1 MDIPE
6 ISKVYEPKQVEGKWY
21 SFWLEKD
28 YFHAISHFGKGGLKG
43 DFRTKNYC
51 IVIPPP
57 NVTGSLHVGHAL
69 NNTLQDILIRWKRMQ
84 GYNVL
89 WMPGTDHAGIATQNV
104 VERQLKEEKIDRH
117 KLGREK
123 FIERVW
129 KWKKKSGGIIIS
141 QLKRLGASCDWK
153 RERFT
158 MDSGLSQAVREV
170 FVRLYNEGF
179 IYRGNYIINWCP
191 RCHTALSDIEV
202 EYQET
207 KGKLYHIKYLL
218 KESSVVSRQS
228 SVKKS
233 DTIDYSLSTIH
244 YVIVAT
250 TRPETMLGD
259 TAVAVNPNDER
270 YKDLV
275 GKKVILPLLNREIPV
290 VADDYVDMSFG
301 TGVVKITPAH
311 DVNDFEVAKRH
322 NLPVLKIMDEKACI
336 NETVPGYKGM
346 DRFECRK
353 KVIEDLTAQGLMVE
367 MKDYENAVGHCYR
380 CHTVVEPYLSLQW
393 FVKMKPLAGP
403 AIKAVEEGKVKFVPE
418 TWKSTYF
425 SWMNNIR
432 DWCISRQIWW
442 GHRIP
447 VWYCEKCNVGAIH
460 ESPKTNDDRRPTTDE
475 KGVIVSTIDPKKC
488 PVCGSTD
495 LHQDEDVLDTWFS
508 SALWPFST
516 LGWPE
521 KSKELKLFYPTSCLV
536 TSFDILFFWVARM
549 IMMGLK
555 FNKEVPFKD
564 VYIHALVRDSQG
576 HKMSKSRGNVIDPL
590 IMIDKFGTDAF
601 RFTLS
606 AFAAQGRDIVL
617 SEERIAGYRNFANK
631 IWNASRF
638 VIMNL
643 SGFSSLKI
651 VPWELDFDLA
661 DFWIRS
667 RLQRTIKKVTDS
679 LSEYKFNEA
688 AHAIYD
694 FIWHEYC
701 DWYLELAKDRLLNG
715 DEKQKLTVQYV
726 LVSTLEV
733 SLRLLHPFMPFISEE
748 IWQKLPYFLE
758 RKESIMISEWP
769 EFDKEVL
776 YPEKEKEMNLLMD
789 VVAAIRN
796 IRSEMNIEPGKGIDV
811 IIKPKTKEELEIL
824 KQTESYIKRL
834 TKSKDITI
842 NGHAKKPENSA
853 SALTGKIEIFVPL
866 AGIIDLE
873 KENARLKKEIGN
885 IENEIK
891 RITSQLENKNF
902 VERAPKEIV
911 QKEKNKIILLKEKL
925 EKLGHHLE
933 VIQ

>member
-1 MDIPE
+1 MREIP
-6 ISKVYEPKQVEGKWY
+6 KTYEPKLVEEHWY
-21 SFWLEKD
+21 SFWLEKN
-28 YFHAISHFGKGGLKG
+28 YFHADTEKGK
-43 DFRTKNYC
+43 KNYC
-51 IVIPPP
+51 VVIPPP

-69 NNTLQDILIRWKRMQ
+69 NNTLQDILVRWKRMQ

-117 KLGREK
+117 KLGREEFVK
-123 FIERVW
+123 RVW
-129 KWKKKSGGIIIS
+129 EWKEKSGGMIIS
-141 QLKRLGASCDWK
+141 QLKRLGASCDWE

-158 MDSGLSQAVREV
+158 MDEGLSHAVREV
-170 FVRLYNEGF
+170 FVRLYNEGL

-202 EYQET
+202 EYHET
-207 KGKLYHIKYLL
+207 KGKLYYIKYQVTSH
-218 KESSVVSRQS
+218 KSQVV
-228 SVKKS
+228 
-233 DTIDYSLSTIH
+233 
-244 YVIVAT
+244 VAT

-275 GKKVILPLLNREIPV
+275 GKKVILPLLNREIPI
-290 VADDYVDMSFG
+290 VADNYVDMSFG

-322 NLPVLKIMDEKACI
+322 NLPALKIMDEKACI
-336 NETVPGYKGM
+336 NETVPGYQGM

-353 KVIEDLTAQGLMVE
+353 KVVEDLTAQGLMAE
-367 MKDYENAVGHCYR
+367 IKDYENAVGHCYR
-380 CHTVVEPYLSLQW
+380 CHTVIEPYLSLQW
-393 FVKMKPLAGP
+393 FVKMKPLAAP
-403 AIKAVEEGKVKFVPE
+403 AIKTVKKGKVRFVPE
-418 TWKSTYF
+418 TWENTYF
-425 SWMNNIR
+425 SWMDNIR

-447 VWYCEKCNVGAIH
+447 VWYCKRCEGEEGHKSQVT
-460 ESPKTNDDRRPTTDE
+460 S
-475 KGVIVSTIDPKKC
+475 IVSTVAPEKC

-495 LHQDEDVLDTWFS
+495 LYQDEDVLDTWFS

-521 KSKELKLFYPTSCLV
+521 KTKELKVFYPTSCLV

-555 FNKEVPFKD
+555 FNKKVPFKD
-564 VYIHALVRDSQG
+564 VYIHALVRDAQG

-590 IMIDKFGTDAF
+590 VMMDKFGTDAF
-601 RFTLS
+601 RFTLA

-643 SGFSSLKI
+643 SDFSSLKI
-651 VPWELDFDLA
+651 IPYELDFELA
-661 DFWIRS
+661 DFWIGS
-667 RLQRTIKKVTDS
+667 RLQQTIKKVTDA

-701 DWYLELAKDRLLNG
+701 DWYLELAKDRLSNE
-715 DEKQKLTVQYV
+715 DEKQRLTVQYV
-726 LVSTLEV
+726 LVSTLEA
-733 SLRLLHPFMPFISEE
+733 SLRLMHPFMPFISEE
-748 IWQKLPYFLE
+748 IWQNLPYFLE

-776 YPEKEKEMNLLMD
+776 YPEKEEEMNLLMN
-789 VVAAIRN
+789 VVTSVRN
-796 IRSEMNIEPGKGIDV
+796 IRSEMNIEPGKEISIV
-811 IIKPKTKEELEIL
+811 IKPKTKSESEIL
-824 KQTESYIKRL
+824 KHTESYIKKL
-834 TKSKDITI
+834 TKGKTVMIDM
-842 NGHAKKPENSA
+842 NARKPENSGA
-853 SALTGKIEIFVPL
+853 ALAGEVEIFVPL
-866 AGIIDLE
+866 AGLIDVE
-873 KENARLKKEIGN
+873 KENARLKKEIEN
-885 IENEIK
+885 VENEMK
-891 RITSQLENKNF
+891 RITAQLENKNF
-902 VERAPKEIV
+902 IERAPQEIV
-911 QKEKNKIILLKEKL
+911 QREKEKVVLLKEKF
-925 EKLGHHLE
+925 EKLNRHGS
-933 VIQ
+933 

>member
-6 ISKVYEPKQVEGKWY
+6 LIVKEKKNLSENIKEIPKVYDPKLVEDRWY
-21 SFWLEKD
+21 SFWMGKK
-28 YFHAISHFGKGGLKG
+28 YFHADEKSAKK
-43 DFRTKNYC
+43 KYS

-57 NVTGSLHVGHAL
+57 NITGVLHVGHAL
-69 NNTLQDILIRWKRMQ
+69 NNTLQDILARWKRMN

-104 VERQLKEEKIDRH
+104 VERQLKEEKINRH
-117 KLGREK
+117 HLGREK

-129 KWKKKSGGIIIS
+129 KWKEKSGGTIIS
-141 QLKRLGASCDWK
+141 QLKRMGASCDWE

-158 MDSGLSQAVREV
+158 MDEGLSRAVKEV
-170 FVRLYNEGF
+170 FVRLYDEGL

-207 KGKLYHIKYLL
+207 KGKLYHIKYPLVGAGSKPAQNVGENNRAGL
-218 KESSVVSRQS
+218 EPAP
-228 SVKKS
+228 
-233 DTIDYSLSTIH
+233 TNNNYL
-244 YVIVAT
+244 IVAT

-270 YKDLV
+270 YKHLI
-275 GKKVILPLLNREIPV
+275 GKTVILPLVNREIPV
-290 VADDYVDMSFG
+290 VADNYVDMAFG

-322 NLPVLKIMDEKACI
+322 NLPVLKIMDEKGHI
-336 NETVPGYKGM
+336 NENSPLYQGM

-353 KVIEDLTAQGLMVE
+353 KIVEDLTANDLMAEV
-367 MKDYENAVGHCYR
+367 KDYENAVGHCYR
-380 CHTVVEPYLSLQW
+380 CQTVVEPYLSLQW

-403 AIKAVEEGKVKFVPE
+403 AIKAVEDGKVKFVPE
-418 TWKSTYF
+418 SWNSTYF

-447 VWYCEKCNVGAIH
+447 VWYCKKCEENVGAGSKPAQDAGI
-460 ESPKTNDDRRPTTDE
+460 
-475 KGVIVSTIDPKKC
+475 IVSIETPKKC

-495 LHQDEDVLDTWFS
+495 LYQDPDVLDTWFS

-521 KSKELKLFYPTSCLV
+521 KTEELKAFYPTSCLV

-555 FNKEVPFKD
+555 FNKKVPFND
-564 VYIHALVRDSQG
+564 VYIHALVRDAQG

-590 IMIDKFGTDAF
+590 IMIDKFGTDAL
-601 RFTLS
+601 RFTLA

-617 SEERIAGYRNFANK
+617 SEERIGGYRNFANK

-643 SGFSSLKI
+643 SGFNSLKI
-651 VPWELDFDLA
+651 VPWELEFDLA

-667 RLQRTIKKVTDS
+667 RLQRTIEKVTEA
-679 LSEYKFNEA
+679 LSGYKFNEA
-688 AHAIYD
+688 AQSIYE

-733 SLRLLHPFMPFISEE
+733 SMRLLHPFMPFISEE
-748 IWQKLPYFLE
+748 IWQNLPYFME
-758 RKESIMISEWP
+758 RKESIMVSEWP
-769 EFDKEVL
+769 EVDKEVI
-776 YPEKEKEMNLLMD
+776 YPEKEIEMGLLMD
-789 VVAAIRN
+789 VVTALRN
-796 IRSEMNIEPGKGIDV
+796 IRSEMNIEPGKDINAV
-811 IIKPKTKEELEIL
+811 IKPKTKEESEIL
-824 KQTESYIKRL
+824 KQVKNYIKRL
-834 TKSKDITI
+834 TKSKDLSIDI
-842 NGHAKKPENSA
+842 KAKKPDNSA

-866 AGIIDLE
+866 AGLIDIE
-873 KENARLKKEIGN
+873 KENTRLKKEIGN

-891 RITSQLENKNF
+891 RLSAQLENKNF
-902 VERAPKEIV
+902 VERAPQDIV
-911 QKEKNKIILLKEKL
+911 QKEKDKIIVLKEKII
-925 EKLGHHLE
+925 KLNQHL
-933 VIQ
+933 QALL